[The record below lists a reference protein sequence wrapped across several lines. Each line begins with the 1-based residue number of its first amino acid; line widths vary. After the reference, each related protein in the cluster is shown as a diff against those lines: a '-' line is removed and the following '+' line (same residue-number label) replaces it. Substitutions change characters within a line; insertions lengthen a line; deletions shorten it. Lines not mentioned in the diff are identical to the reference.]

1 MNLAIKFAIREL
13 QITITAN
20 IEIIFHTGPIL
31 LFFFAYTI
39 VISSINPHLSY
50 IFCVTFCFF
59 IHFFVNLF
67 YE

>member
-1 MNLAIKFAIREL
+1 MNLTIKFAIREL
-13 QITITAN
+13 RITITAN

-39 VISSINPHLSY
+39 VISSINPYLLY
-50 IFCVTFCFF
+50 IYCISFCFF
-59 IHFFVNLF
+59 IHFSVNLS